1 MEDFFEYGWEDTIE
15 NEGSDFVL
23 LPEGDYEF
31 TVTKVDRGR
40 HNGSDKL
47 PPCNKAIVSIT
58 VWGEND
64 KAELTENL
72 MLCNRMEWKLSQFFL
87 SLGLKKHGEPL
98 KMNWQAAVGK
108 KGKCHVYIDNYKN
121 KNGEDRQSNKIKK
134 FYAYDE
140 DVQTVK
146 PNNGTSQSTAPSG
159 VTWKVGTF

>member
-1 MEDFFEYGWEDTIE
+1 MMTNEFYELGFEDTIE
-15 NEGSDFVL
+15 NEGSEFVL
-23 LPEGDYEF
+23 LSEGDYEF
-31 TVTKVDRGR
+31 SVTKVDRGR

-72 MLCNRMEWKLSQFFL
+72 MLCNKMEWRLSQFFL

-108 KGKCHVYIDNYKN
+108 KGRCHVYIDNYKN

-140 DVQTVK
+140 EVQTVK
-146 PNNGTSQSTAPSG
+146 PNNGKASAPQTG
-159 VTWKVGTF
+159 GWKAGTF